1 MAYKIYVKSNYFYI
15 VDTENDKIYEGLAK
29 DVRVRKEFVDSTSFI
44 FENVNGLS
52 TSLQIPFASIQDEN
66 GDAYSDLATF
76 VAFYEANTGNFNSGG
91 ATPQVND
98 KENIV
103 SGVVAS
109 GTNTYTA
116 TYVPTITEYE
126 DGLKVLVRFPN
137 ANTSTATLNL
147 NGLGAKAIVKGASS
161 ALDSGDIPSGV
172 TLLLAYDGTNFVI
185 VGSQLVNQF
194 FDWSPT
200 YGGFSTPPSGGV
212 NRYCLMDKL
221 CNFMIMPTTN
231 GTSNATIFT
240 ITLPFVSR
248 NLQVIP
254 VSFTIDNGGA
264 VTFGGYAMTAA
275 GSNVLT
281 VSKATGTWTGANG
294 KRAVITGW
302 YEIQ

>member
-1 MAYKIYVKSNYFYI
+1 MAFKIYKKNNYI
-15 VDTENDKIYEGLAK
+15 IIEDTIAEKQYQGLAK
-29 DVRVRKEFVDSTSFI
+29 NVFVYKDNLSETTYDFDGLTY
-44 FENVNGLS
+44 NGLKGI
-52 TSLQIPFASIQDEN
+52 SLSDIIDENDTPFANEQ
-66 GDAYSDLATF
+66 
-76 VAFYEANTGNFNSGG
+76 AFIDFYTENTGNFNSGG
-91 ATPQVND
+91 ASPQND

-103 SGVVAS
+103 SGIVAS
-109 GTNTYTA
+109 GTNAYNA
-116 TYVPTITEYE
+116 TYVPTITGYE
-126 DGLKVLVRFPN
+126 DGLKVIVRFTN
-137 ANTSTATLNL
+137 GNSGASTINL
-147 NGLGAKAIVKGASS
+147 NGLGAKTIVKGTST
-161 ALDSGDIPSGV
+161 ALVSGDIPAGT

-200 YGGFSTPPSGGV
+200 YEGFSTPPSGGV

-231 GTSNATIFT
+231 GTSNATTFT
-240 ITLPFVSR
+240 VTLPFVSR

-264 VTFGGYAMTAA
+264 VLSGGWASVSA

-281 VSKATGTWTGANG
+281 ITRAIGTWTGING

-302 YEIQ
+302 FEVQ